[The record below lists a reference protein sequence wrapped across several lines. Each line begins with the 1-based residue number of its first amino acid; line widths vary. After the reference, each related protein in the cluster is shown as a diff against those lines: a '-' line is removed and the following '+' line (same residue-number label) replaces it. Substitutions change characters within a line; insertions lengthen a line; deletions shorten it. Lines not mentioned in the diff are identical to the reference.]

1 MPCALGSMV
10 VKGNKSSFKGVT
22 LQSVALGSKSHVGQ
36 DLGGEAESRPCLQEH
51 TDR

>member
-1 MPCALGSMV
+1 MPCALESMV
-10 VKGNKSSFKGVT
+10 VNGNKSSFKEVT
-22 LQSVALGSKSHVGQ
+22 LQPVAPGSKSHMGQ